1 MKTTRRLLAF
11 LQPFSGWV
19 VLSVLVAA
27 GTIAASIGLLG
38 TSAFLIASAA
48 LHPSV
53 GDLQVAIV
61 GVRFF
66 GIARAVL
73 RYFERLISHSVNFR
87 LLAQLRGW
95 FYRALEPLAPARLMQ
110 IRSGDI
116 LQRAIGDIETLEN
129 FYVRVVAPPVTALM
143 VTIGISLFVGRYAAI
158 LGWILL
164 AGLLFGMLFIPL
176 VAFVQGKQAGGRFIE
191 ARAQMNAM
199 MLETV
204 QGQPDLLVFN
214 RLSAAAARID
224 QFGNQFVQAQRR
236 LNLGAAGLNAINL
249 LTANVTL
256 WLVLWH
262 GVPLVSSG
270 SLDGVSLAVVAL
282 LTMASFEAVTPLA
295 QAAQLFQSSLQAAN
309 RLFNLAEQ
317 QPAVNEPELPQELV
331 LPVSK
336 FELNGI
342 DFRYE
347 DRLEEALHDI
357 HLELHCGKKIAVV
370 GASGAGKS
378 SLINVLLRFWDF
390 QTGEYL
396 LGDQN
401 VRRLT
406 SAAVRSCFSVV
417 GQSAYL
423 FATTLRGNL
432 HLGNPQADD
441 GMMMAALEAAG
452 LAGWAADLPQGLST
466 WVGEHGLQLSG
477 GERQRLAIARA
488 ILQDAPFVLLDEPTA
503 GLDAM
508 RERAVLNTLFSN
520 FAERGILWV
529 THHLVNMEQMD
540 EIFVLDRG
548 RIAEH
553 GTHQELLLNAGL
565 YCRMWQQSNRLLE

>member
-27 GTIAASIGLLG
+27 GTITASIGLLG

-143 VTIGISLFVGRYAAI
+143 VTIGISVFVGRYAAI

-164 AGLLFGMLFIPL
+164 GGLLFGMLFIPL
-176 VAFVQGKQAGGRFIE
+176 LAYLQGKQAGRRFIE

-214 RLSAAAARID
+214 QLSAAAARID

-249 LTANVTL
+249 LAANITL
-256 WLVLWH
+256 WLVLWL

-270 SLDGVSLAVVAL
+270 SMDGVSLAVVAL

-295 QAAQLFQSSLQAAN
+295 QAAQLFQGSLQAAN
-309 RLFNLAEQ
+309 RLFNLVEQ
-317 QPAVNEPELPQELV
+317 QPAVNEPELPQELT
-331 LPVSK
+331 LPISQ
-336 FELNGI
+336 FRFNGI
-342 DFRYE
+342 DFRYD
-347 DRLEEALHDI
+347 DRLEDALHDI
-357 HLELHCGKKIAVV
+357 HLELRCGKKIAVV

-390 QTGEYL
+390 QAGEYL

-401 VRRLT
+401 VRTLS

-441 GMMMAALEAAG
+441 NMMMAALKAAG
-452 LAGWAADLPQGLST
+452 LAEWAADLPQGLST

-553 GTHQELLLNAGL
+553 GTHQDLLHCAGL
-565 YCRMWQQSNRLLE
+565 YRRMWQQSNRLLE